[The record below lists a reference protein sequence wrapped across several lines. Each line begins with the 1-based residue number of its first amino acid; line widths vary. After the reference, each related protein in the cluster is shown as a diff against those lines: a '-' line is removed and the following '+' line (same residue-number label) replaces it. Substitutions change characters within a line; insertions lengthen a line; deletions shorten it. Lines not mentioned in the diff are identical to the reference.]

1 MDRENR
7 KVSRRFVYHGFGFP
21 VTLLNVPMARLR
33 GAWTPDVNY
42 EHLERAILLALAG
55 KGARLSGREVRFIRL
70 AFELTL
76 QEFARRFGVTHPAV
90 LKWEKT
96 AARTAGMGWSTEKDI
111 RLFVRSR
118 LERQPGKFVKAYRE
132 LETQPASRAT
142 SLVLDAA
149 SVA

>member
-1 MDRENR
+1 MDRKDR
-7 KVSRRFVYHGFGFP
+7 KVSHRFVYHGFGFP
-21 VTLLNVPMARLR
+21 VTLLNAPMIRLR
-33 GAWTPDVNY
+33 GAWTPDINY
-42 EHLERAILLALAG
+42 EHLQRAILLALAG
-55 KGARLSGREVRFIRL
+55 KGARLSGREVRFVRL

-90 LKWEKT
+90 LKWEKAGGRPT
-96 AARTAGMGWSTEKDI
+96 GMGWSTEKDV

-118 LERQPGKFVKAYRE
+118 LEPQPGKFVEAYRE
-132 LETQPASRAT
+132 LETQPGSKAT

>member
-1 MDRENR
+1 M
-7 KVSRRFVYHGFGFP
+7 SRRFVYHGFGFP

-90 LKWEKT
+90 LKWEK
-96 AARTAGMGWSTEKDI
+96 AGARATGMGWSTEKDV
-111 RLFVRSR
+111 RLFVWSR
-118 LERQPGKFVKAYRE
+118 LEREPGKFVEAYRE
-132 LETQPASRAT
+132 LETQPASKAT
-142 SLVLDAA
+142 NLVLDAA